1 VITAKVIFGG
11 LGRRAVEAIVAGLV
25 LAVAVGVVVASAMV
39 VGGANTE
46 LHRVEAE
53 QRPDVVHVVGRYNR
67 ALWELPR
74 SGLLAPSTLPVYVP
88 LIDPAVLA
96 SAAGQATVIGRQ
108 SLLRNVVSPTGF
120 TNTYIF
126 GVQPSA
132 ERTVSTFRLRAGR
145 FLRDDDGAVT
155 VLDESSARS
164 LGVTVGGFFPV
175 RTAAGTDLTLRV
187 VGILANTALRDPP
200 PISIPAPAADPAS
213 RFVSSGALVTL
224 ATSQRIFARDTLT
237 DAVISA
243 PAPSAVPALIARLQ
257 QAFRTTPG
265 VFVTENYTQF
275 RRQVADYQSTL
286 SVFTALAALVAVL
299 GVLII
304 AALLH
309 DLYQG
314 RREQYALLLALGYPP
329 RAVIARAAALAV
341 VIVGGAVAGT
351 LAALLLTPDSFA
363 LPALLSH
370 LGPVRPRFD
379 AAVAA
384 LALAVTAAAITTGSA
399 ALVYSL
405 IRRPIADLFEETR

>member
-1 VITAKVIFGG
+1 
-11 LGRRAVEAIVAGLV
+11 
-25 LAVAVGVVVASAMV
+25 
-39 VGGANTE
+39 
-46 LHRVEAE
+46 
-53 QRPDVVHVVGRYNR
+53 
-67 ALWELPR
+67 
-74 SGLLAPSTLPVYVP
+74 LPVYVP

-145 FLRDDDGAVT
+145 FLRDNDGAVT

-243 PAPSAVPALIARLQ
+243 R
-257 QAFRTTPG
+257 
-265 VFVTENYTQF
+265 
-275 RRQVADYQSTL
+275 
-286 SVFTALAALVAVL
+286 
-299 GVLII
+299 
-304 AALLH
+304 H
-309 DLYQG
+309 
-314 RREQYALLLALGYPP
+314 
-329 RAVIARAAALAV
+329 
-341 VIVGGAVAGT
+341 
-351 LAALLLTPDSFA
+351 
-363 LPALLSH
+363 
-370 LGPVRPRFD
+370 PVRCPR
-379 AAVAA
+379 
-384 LALAVTAAAITTGSA
+384 
-399 ALVYSL
+399 
-405 IRRPIADLFEETR
+405 

>member
-1 VITAKVIFGG
+1 
-11 LGRRAVEAIVAGLV
+11 
-25 LAVAVGVVVASAMV
+25 
-39 VGGANTE
+39 
-46 LHRVEAE
+46 
-53 QRPDVVHVVGRYNR
+53 
-67 ALWELPR
+67 
-74 SGLLAPSTLPVYVP
+74 
-88 LIDPAVLA
+88 
-96 SAAGQATVIGRQ
+96 
-108 SLLRNVVSPTGF
+108 
-120 TNTYIF
+120 
-126 GVQPSA
+126 
-132 ERTVSTFRLRAGR
+132 
-145 FLRDDDGAVT
+145 
-155 VLDESSARS
+155 
-164 LGVTVGGFFPV
+164 
-175 RTAAGTDLTLRV
+175 
-187 VGILANTALRDPP
+187 
-200 PISIPAPAADPAS
+200 
-213 RFVSSGALVTL
+213 
-224 ATSQRIFARDTLT
+224 
-237 DAVISA
+237 
-243 PAPSAVPALIARLQ
+243 VPALIARLQ

-299 GVLII
+299 GVLIV

-363 LPALLSH
+363 LPVLLSH

-405 IRRPIADLFEETR
+405 IRRPIADLFGETR